1 VAKVPGVAAVSSFR
15 DTQAKIKGVNGTVL
29 AHAIEP
35 DTVGSVYNFDWQK
48 GSDKTLGELGSDG
61 VLLEKDTATKGDFKV
76 GDRIAITGPSGNVTL
91 TVRGIY
97 KDNALLGGFSTTA
110 APFDRIVDQ
119 KRVSSVLVKT
129 DKGASVPEVQK
140 RVTAAIAG
148 FPEARARSQ
157 DQLKKEQGDQ
167 VNQILALF
175 YALLA
180 MSVIISAFG
189 IVNTLTL
196 SIFERTRELGLL
208 RAVGMTRRDVRRMVR
223 YESVITAV
231 FGALLGLVLGLFF
244 AFVVIKAINSEGFG
258 FTVPIGQIVSLLI
271 FAIVVGIVAAIF
283 PARRASRLDVLRA
296 IAYE

>member
-1 VAKVPGVAAVSSFR
+1 VSAFR
-15 DTQAKIKGVNGTVL
+15 DTNAKISGVSGTL
-29 AHAIEP
+29 LTHAIEP
-35 DTVGSVYNFDWQK
+35 STVGAVYNFDWRK
-48 GSDKTLGELGSDG
+48 GSDATLSSLGADG
-61 VLLEKDTATKGDFKV
+61 VLVEKDTATKGDLKV
-76 GDRIAITGPSGNVTL
+76 GDRIAVTGPSGRVTL

-97 KDNALLGGFSTTA
+97 KDNALLEGITMTA

-129 DKGASVPEVQK
+129 DKGASVPAVQK
-140 RVTAAIAG
+140 RVTKALAA

-157 DQLKKEQGDQ
+157 DQLKKENGDQ

-180 MSVIISAFG
+180 MSVIISTFG

-244 AFVVIKAINSEGFG
+244 AFVVIQALGSEGITFSL
-258 FTVPIGQIVSLLI
+258 PIGQIVALMV
-271 FAIVVGIVAAIF
+271 FAMLVGVLAAIF